1 MAQRVSTTVGM
12 RREGDVVVMTISN
25 SSDLHPM
32 HLHGHHAVVV
42 ARNRVPANGSPWRF
56 DSLDAG

>member
-25 SSDLHPM
+25 PSSLHPI
-32 HLHGHHAVVV
+32 HLHGRRAVVQS
-42 ARNRVPANGSPWRF
+42 RNDVPATGSPWWF